1 MSVDP
6 QHPPYVPTL
15 SATVGRMDIYFQV
28 IKGIPINCGPGDGVL
43 GVGDLEGVFEE
54 LEGCLLRRWLVQAL
68 FRLI

>member
-1 MSVDP
+1 
-6 QHPPYVPTL
+6 
-15 SATVGRMDIYFQV
+15 MDIYFQV